1 MDVPFVTLQ
10 KSIYLCKMLGYK
22 QKTNNLMKR
31 LFTLITLGVV
41 MLFAACDTENEGGA
55 LKHFGI
61 TSETTITV
69 DADGGNV
76 AITYTI
82 KDAIEGEKVETAVVS
97 GQEMINSVTSPAQG
111 VIIVDVKANSG
122 AQRVAVIAVSY
133 GKEAANI
140 TIQQKGSGNGGGNNG
155 DNGGSTVADVEFTAS
170 FINGYYY
177 GEKYGEGTDRYA
189 FFLSDQGLN
198 NGGQAYTNGTYYY
211 IDCFSPAN
219 KSLTLPLGT
228 YNFDKSNTG
237 SAYTINSENSQLIL
251 TGDSV
256 ESTVSTVMTNAK
268 MVVSANKIVLEATI
282 DGKLHKVTFF
292 GSLELE
298 DVSGENPDN
307 GGDDSGDK
315 TEGQDGEAQSTLTED
330 RHVTFD
336 GEHRAKWGYEG
347 DYWQT
352 GYSNYTIYIMNKS
365 AGYVYGDTLQ
375 FDLIT
380 DNTSTDGKFA
390 GKYTI
395 SDKPGK
401 LIMMAGFTNKYAQAV
416 GSWLYEYGGSSASG
430 YKNYAMIKSG
440 TAEFIDN
447 GNGTHTVILNGQDYK
462 GNKITCNWTGVIEE
476 D

>member
-1 MDVPFVTLQ
+1 MR
-10 KSIYLCKMLGYK
+10 
-22 QKTNNLMKR
+22 N
-31 LFTLITLGVV
+31 LFTALALGLV
-41 MLFAACDTENEGGA
+41 MLFVACEPSGEEDT
-55 LKHFGI
+55 LKHFTI
-61 TSETTITV
+61 TSETTLSV
-69 DADGGNV
+69 DANGGNV
-76 AITYTI
+76 AITYSI
-82 KDAIEGEKVETAVVS
+82 KEAISGEKVNTSIVN
-97 GQEMINSVTSPAQG
+97 GDEMIKNITQPATG
-111 VIIVDVKANSG
+111 VILVEVKANSG
-122 AQRVAVIAVSY
+122 AQRIAVISVSY
-133 GKEAANI
+133 GTESTNV
-140 TIQQKGSGNGGGNNG
+140 TIQQKGNGNSGGNDNGGGN
-155 DNGGSTVADVEFTAS
+155 TEADVEFTAS

-177 GEKYGEGTDRYA
+177 GEKYGDGTDRYA

-228 YNFDKSNTG
+228 YNFDKSNSG
-237 SAYTINSENSQLIL
+237 SAYTINSDNSQLIL
-251 TGDSV
+251 TGESV
-256 ESTVSTVMTNAK
+256 ESTTSTYMTDAK
-268 MVVSANKIVLEATI
+268 MTVSANKIVLEATI
-282 DGKLHKVTFF
+282 DGKRHKVTFF

-298 DVSGENPDN
+298 DVSGENPGNDDN
-307 GGDDSGDK
+307 DDDK
-315 TEGQDGEAQSTLTED
+315 TEGQDGEAQSTLTGD

-365 AGYVYGDTLQ
+365 GGYVYGDTLQ
-375 FDLIT
+375 FDLVT
-380 DNTSTDGKFA
+380 DNTSSDGKFA

-395 SDKPGK
+395 SGKPGK
-401 LIMMAGFTNKYAQAV
+401 LVMVAGFTNKYAQAV

-447 GNGTHTVILNGQDYK
+447 GNGTHTVILDGKDYK

>member
-1 MDVPFVTLQ
+1 MR
-10 KSIYLCKMLGYK
+10 
-22 QKTNNLMKR
+22 R
-31 LFTLITLGVV
+31 LFTLITLSVAV
-41 MLFAACDTENEGGA
+41 LFAACDAENEGGA
-55 LKHFGI
+55 LKHFAI

-69 DADGGNV
+69 DAEGGNV
-76 AITYTI
+76 AVTYTI
-82 KDAIEGEKVETAVVS
+82 KNAIEGESVETAIVN
-97 GQEMINSVTSPAQG
+97 GENMINSVTSPTAG

-133 GKEAANI
+133 GKESANV
-140 TIQQKGSGNGGGNNG
+140 TIQQKGAGNGGS
-155 DNGGSTVADVEFTAS
+155 DSKADVEFTAS
-170 FINGYYY
+170 YINGYYY

-228 YNFDKSNTG
+228 YTFDSSNSG
-237 SAYTINSENSQLIL
+237 SAYTINSDNSQLIL

-256 ESTVSTVMTNAK
+256 ESTTSTIMTNAK

-298 DVSGENPDN
+298 DVSGENPDDGGN
-307 GGDDSGDK
+307 GSDDK
-315 TEGQDGEAQSTLTED
+315 TDGQDGEAQSTLTSD

-365 AGYVYGDTLQ
+365 GGYVYGDTLQ

-395 SDKPGK
+395 SDTPGK
-401 LIMMAGFTNKYAQAV
+401 LVMMAGFTNKYAQAV
-416 GSWLYEYGGSSASG
+416 GSWFYEYGGGSASG

-447 GNGTHTVILNGQDYK
+447 GNGTHTVILNGKDFK
-462 GNKITCNWTGVIEE
+462 GNKITCDWTGVIEE

>member
-1 MDVPFVTLQ
+1 MR
-10 KSIYLCKMLGYK
+10 
-22 QKTNNLMKR
+22 N
-31 LFTLITLGVV
+31 LFTALTLGFA
-41 MLFAACDTENEGGA
+41 MLFMACEAGGDEST
-55 LKHFGI
+55 LKHLEI
-61 TSETTITV
+61 TSETTLLV
-69 DADGGNV
+69 EAEGGSV

-82 KDAIEGEKVETAVVS
+82 KESIEGESVETNILN
-97 GQEMINSVTSPAQG
+97 GDEMINAITSPATG
-111 VIIVDVKANSG
+111 VIIAEVKENKGS
-122 AQRVAVIAVSY
+122 QRIAIIEVRY
-133 GKEAANI
+133 GTESTNV
-140 TIQQKGSGNGGGNNG
+140 TIQQKGSGSGS
-155 DNGGSTVADVEFTAS
+155 DNGGNTEADVEFVAS
-170 FINGYYY
+170 YINGYYY

-211 IDCFSPAN
+211 IDCFAPAD
-219 KSLTLPLGT
+219 KSITLPLGT
-228 YNFDKSNTG
+228 YTFDKSNTG
-237 SAYTINSENSQLIL
+237 NAYTINSENSQLIL

-256 ESTVSTVMTNAK
+256 ESTIATYMTDAK

-298 DVSGENPDN
+298 DVSGENPD
-307 GGDDSGDK
+307 GGEDDQDDK
-315 TEGQDGEAQSTLTED
+315 TDGQEGEAQSTLTED

-352 GYSNYTIYIMNKS
+352 GYSNYTIFIMNKS
-365 AGYVYGDTLQ
+365 GGSVYGDTLQ

-395 SDKPGK
+395 SETPGK
-401 LIMMAGFTNKYAQAV
+401 MVMMAGFTNKYAQAV
-416 GSWLYEYGGSSASG
+416 GSWLFEYGGSSASG
-430 YKNYAMIKSG
+430 YKNYAMIKTGS
-440 TAEFIDN
+440 AEFIDN
-447 GNGTHTVILNGQDYK
+447 GDGTHTVILDAKDYK
-462 GNKITCNWTGVIEE
+462 GNKITCNWTGVIER

>member
-1 MDVPFVTLQ
+1 MR
-10 KSIYLCKMLGYK
+10 
-22 QKTNNLMKR
+22 N
-31 LFTLITLGVV
+31 LFTALALGLV
-41 MLFAACDTENEGGA
+41 MLFVACEPSGEEDT
-55 LKHFGI
+55 LKHFTI
-61 TSETTITV
+61 TSETTLSV
-69 DADGGNV
+69 DANGGNV
-76 AITYTI
+76 AITYSI
-82 KDAIEGEKVETAVVS
+82 KEAISGEKVNTSIVN
-97 GQEMINSVTSPAQG
+97 GDEMIKNITQPATG
-111 VIIVDVKANSG
+111 VILVEVKANNG
-122 AQRVAVIAVSY
+122 AQRIAVISVSY
-133 GKEAANI
+133 GTESTNV
-140 TIQQKGSGNGGGNNG
+140 TIQQKGNGNSGGNDNGGGN
-155 DNGGSTVADVEFTAS
+155 TEADVEFTAS

-177 GEKYGEGTDRYA
+177 GEKYGDGTDRYA

-228 YNFDKSNTG
+228 YNFDKSNSG

-251 TGDSV
+251 TGESV
-256 ESTVSTVMTNAK
+256 ESTTSTYMTDAK
-268 MVVSANKIVLEATI
+268 MTVSANKIVLEATI
-282 DGKLHKVTFF
+282 DGKRHKVTFF

-298 DVSGENPDN
+298 DVSGENPGNDDN
-307 GGDDSGDK
+307 DDDK
-315 TEGQDGEAQSTLTED
+315 TEGQDGEAQSTLTGD

-365 AGYVYGDTLQ
+365 GGYVYGDTLQ
-375 FDLIT
+375 FDLVT
-380 DNTSTDGKFA
+380 DNTSSDGKFA

-401 LIMMAGFTNKYAQAV
+401 LVMVAGFTNKYAQAV

-447 GNGTHTVILNGQDYK
+447 GNGTHTVILDGKDYK

>member
-1 MDVPFVTLQ
+1 
-10 KSIYLCKMLGYK
+10 
-22 QKTNNLMKR
+22 MKN
-31 LFTLITLGVV
+31 LFTALALGFV
-41 MLFAACDTENEGGA
+41 MLFVACETPEEGS
-55 LKHFGI
+55 LKHFSI
-61 TSETTITV
+61 TSELNMEV
-69 DADGGNV
+69 EAKGGSV
-76 AITYTI
+76 AITYSIKNAISGESIKTTI
-82 KDAIEGEKVETAVVS
+82 LSGE
-97 GQEMINSVTSPAQG
+97 QMINEVTQPAAG
-111 VIIVDVKANSG
+111 VIILDIASNDTGAERAAVVKVAYGAESANVTIT
-122 AQRVAVIAVSY
+122 QT
-133 GKEAANI
+133 AND
-140 TIQQKGSGNGGGNNG
+140 SGNGGNGG
-155 DNGGSTVADVEFTAS
+155 DNNDGKYDVEFTAS

-177 GEKYGEGTDRYA
+177 GEKYGDGADRYA

-211 IDCFSPAN
+211 IDCFAPAN
-219 KSLTLPLGT
+219 KSLILPLGT

-237 SAYTINSENSQLIL
+237 NPFTINSENSQLIL

-256 ESTVSTVMTNAK
+256 ENTSSTIMSDAK
-268 MVVSANKIVLEATI
+268 MTVSANKIVLEATI
-282 DGKLHKVTFF
+282 SGKRHKVTFF

-298 DVSGENPDN
+298 DVSGENPDS
-307 GGDDSGDK
+307 GGNDDDK
-315 TEGQDGEAQSTLTED
+315 TDGQDGEAQSTLEGD

-375 FDLIT
+375 FDLVT
-380 DNTSTDGKFA
+380 DNTSTNGKFA

-401 LIMMAGFTNKYAQAV
+401 MIMVAGFTNKYAQAV

-447 GNGTHTVILNGQDYK
+447 GNGTHTVILDGRDYK

>member
-1 MDVPFVTLQ
+1 
-10 KSIYLCKMLGYK
+10 
-22 QKTNNLMKR
+22 MKR
-31 LFTLITLGVV
+31 LFTLITLGVA
-41 MLFAACDTENEGGA
+41 MLFVACDAENEVGA
-55 LKHFGI
+55 LKHLTI
-61 TSETTITV
+61 TSETTV
-69 DADGGNV
+69 KMEAEGGNV

-82 KDAIEGEKVETAVVS
+82 KDAIAGESVETNVVS
-97 GQEMINSVTSPAQG
+97 GNEMIKSVTSPAIG
-111 VIIVDVKANSG
+111 VIIIDVMANTG
-122 AQRVAVIAVSY
+122 LQRVAVVQLSY
-133 GKEAANI
+133 GKETATV
-140 TIQQKGSGNGGGNNG
+140 TIQQKAGGTSGDDNGGGNN
-155 DNGGSTVADVEFTAS
+155 TEADVEFTAS
-170 FINGYYY
+170 FLNGYYY
-177 GEKYGEGTDRYA
+177 GEKYGEGADRYA

-228 YNFDKSNTG
+228 YTFDKSNTG
-237 SAYTINSENSQLIL
+237 NPYTINSENSQLIL

-256 ESTVSTVMTNAK
+256 ETTSSKYLTNAK
-268 MVVSANKIVLEATI
+268 MVVSANKIVLDVTI
-282 DGKLHKVTFF
+282 EGKLHRVTFF
-292 GSLELE
+292 GSLQLE

-307 GGDDSGDK
+307 GDNGSGNVTD
-315 TEGQDGEAQSTLTED
+315 GQDGEAQSTLTSD

-347 DYWQT
+347 DYWQI

-365 AGYVYGDTLQ
+365 GGYVYGDTLQ

-380 DNTSTDGKFA
+380 DNNSSDGKFA

-401 LIMMAGFTNKYAQAV
+401 LVMMAGFTNKYAQAV
-416 GSWLYEYGGSSASG
+416 GSWFYEYGGGSASG
-430 YKNYAMIKSG
+430 YKNYAMIKRG

-447 GNGTHTVILNGQDYK
+447 GNGTHTVILDGYDYK
-462 GNKITCNWTGVIEE
+462 GNKITCNWTGVIEK

>member
-1 MDVPFVTLQ
+1 
-10 KSIYLCKMLGYK
+10 
-22 QKTNNLMKR
+22 MKR
-31 LFTLITLGVV
+31 LFTLITLGVA
-41 MLFAACDTENEGGA
+41 MLFVACDAENEVGA
-55 LKHFGI
+55 LKHLTI
-61 TSETTITV
+61 TSETTV
-69 DADGGNV
+69 KMEAEGGNV

-82 KDAIEGEKVETAVVS
+82 KDAIAGESVETNVVS
-97 GQEMINSVTSPAQG
+97 GNEMIKSVTSPTTG
-111 VIIVDVKANSG
+111 VIIIDVMANTG
-122 AQRVAVIAVSY
+122 LQRVAVVQLSY
-133 GKEAANI
+133 GKETATV
-140 TIQQKGSGNGGGNNG
+140 TIQQKAGGTSGDDNGGGNN
-155 DNGGSTVADVEFTAS
+155 TEADVEFTAS
-170 FINGYYY
+170 FLNGYYY
-177 GEKYGEGTDRYA
+177 GEKYGEGADRYA

-228 YNFDKSNTG
+228 YTFDKSNTG
-237 SAYTINSENSQLIL
+237 NPYTINSENSQLIL

-256 ESTVSTVMTNAK
+256 ETTSSKYLTNAK
-268 MVVSANKIVLEATI
+268 MVVSANKIVLEVTI
-282 DGKLHKVTFF
+282 EGKLHRVTFF
-292 GSLELE
+292 GSLQLE

-307 GGDDSGDK
+307 GDNGSGNVTD
-315 TEGQDGEAQSTLTED
+315 GQDGEAQSTLTGD

-352 GYSNYTIYIMNKS
+352 GYSNYTIYLMNKS
-365 AGYVYGDTLQ
+365 GGYVYGDTLQ

-380 DNTSTDGKFA
+380 DNTSKDGKFA

-401 LIMMAGFTNKYAQAV
+401 LVMMAGFTNKYAQAV
-416 GSWLYEYGGSSASG
+416 GSWFYEYGGGSASG

-447 GNGTHTVILNGQDYK
+447 GNGTHTVILNGMDYK

>member
-1 MDVPFVTLQ
+1 MLGLKQ
-10 KSIYLCKMLGYK
+10 KSN
-22 QKTNNLMKR
+22 TFMKR
-31 LFTLITLGVV
+31 LFTLITLGVA
-41 MLFAACDTENEGGA
+41 MLFVACDTENVGGT
-55 LKHFGI
+55 LKHFDI
-61 TSETTITV
+61 TSDMNIMVE
-69 DADGGNV
+69 AEGGNV

-82 KDAIEGEKVETAVVS
+82 KSAIEGESVKTEILNGA
-97 GQEMINSVTSPAQG
+97 EMIKTITSPATG
-111 VIIVDVKANSG
+111 VILVDVKANAG
-122 AQRVAVIAVSY
+122 AQRVAVISISY
-133 GKEAANI
+133 GKDVANV
-140 TIQQKGSGNGGGNNG
+140 TLQQKGSGNGGGNHG
-155 DNGGSTVADVEFTAS
+155 DNGGAVADVEFTAS

-228 YNFDKSNTG
+228 YTFDKSNTG
-237 SAYTINSENSQLIL
+237 NAYTINSDNSQLIL

-256 ESTVSTVMTNAK
+256 ETTTTKYLSDAK
-268 MVVSANKIVLEATI
+268 MVVSANKIVLEVTI
-282 DGKLHKVTFF
+282 EGKLHRVTFF
-292 GSLELE
+292 GSLALE

-307 GGDDSGDK
+307 GDDGDDDK
-315 TEGQDGEAQSTLTED
+315 TEGQDGEAQSTLTGD
-330 RHVTFD
+330 HHVTFD

-375 FDLIT
+375 FDLVT
-380 DNTSTDGKFA
+380 DNNSSDGKFA

-401 LIMMAGFTNKYAQAV
+401 LVMVAGFTNKYAQAV
-416 GSWLYEYGGSSASG
+416 GSWFYEYGGSSASG

-447 GNGTHTVILNGQDYK
+447 GNGTHTVILDGKDSK
-462 GNKITCNWTGVIEE
+462 GNRITCNWTGVIEQ

>member
-1 MDVPFVTLQ
+1 
-10 KSIYLCKMLGYK
+10 
-22 QKTNNLMKR
+22 MKK
-31 LFTLITLGVV
+31 LFKLITLGVA
-41 MLFAACDTENEGGA
+41 MLFVACDTENEGGA
-55 LKHFGI
+55 LKHFAI
-61 TSETTITV
+61 TSETTIKM
-69 DADGGNV
+69 DAEGGNV

-82 KDAIEGEKVETAVVS
+82 KDAIEGEIVETSIVS
-97 GQEMINSVTSPAQG
+97 GNEMIKSVTSPATG
-111 VIIVDVKANSG
+111 VILVDVKANSG
-122 AQRVAVIAVSY
+122 AQRVAVISVSY
-133 GKEAANI
+133 GNESATV
-140 TIQQKGSGNGGGNNG
+140 TIQQKGSGNGG
-155 DNGGSTVADVEFTAS
+155 DNGGSAEVDVEFTAS
-170 FINGYYY
+170 YINGYYY

-228 YNFDKSNTG
+228 YTFDKSNTG
-237 SAYTINSENSQLIL
+237 NAYTINSDNSQLII

-256 ESTVSTVMTNAK
+256 ESTTSTVMTDAK

-282 DGKLHKVTFF
+282 DGKRHKVTFF

-298 DVSGENPDN
+298 DVSGENPD
-307 GGDDSGDK
+307 SGDGGSDDK
-315 TEGQDGEAQSTLTED
+315 TDGQDGEAQSTLTED

-347 DYWQT
+347 DYWGT

-375 FDLIT
+375 FDLVT
-380 DNTSTDGKFA
+380 DNTSKDGKFA

-401 LIMMAGFTNKYAQAV
+401 LIMVAGFTNKYAQAV